1 MNNFPDNKILIATHI
16 NGKLKEVKQILK
28 DLDLLILSSKDL
40 NLDEPEETEDTFIG
54 NARIKS
60 RISCNKSNLPCLGD
74 DSGLE
79 VHALGNQPGVYTAD
93 WAFTKNGRDFNR
105 AMNRVWNELLKSKQ
119 KEPFTADFVCT
130 LVLTFPNGSE
140 KIFGGRVSGKITW
153 PMKGIDGHGYDP
165 IFIPDGY
172 NKTFG
177 EMCDFEKNKISHR
190 NKALKKFVSFYND
203 YKN

>member
-1 MNNFPDNKILIATHI
+1 MSNFPDNKILIATHN
-16 NGKLKEVKQILK
+16 NGKLEEFKQILK

-40 NLDEPEETEDTFIG
+40 NLDEPKETEDTFIG
-54 NARIKS
+54 NARLKS
-60 RISCNKSNLPCLGD
+60 RISCNKSKLPCLGD

-93 WAFTKNGRDFNR
+93 WAYTKNGRDFNQ

-119 KEPFTADFVCT
+119 KEPFTANFVCT
-130 LVLTFPNGSE
+130 FVLTFPNGNE
-140 KIFGGRVSGKITW
+140 KIFEGRASGKITW
-153 PMKGIDGHGYDP
+153 PMRGIGGHGYDP

-177 EMCDFEKNKISHR
+177 EMSDLEKNKISHR
-190 NKALKKFVSFYND
+190 NKALNKFISFYND
-203 YKN
+203 YNN